1 MEITDGTE
9 ENGVEERMIRQCR
22 RGKVKNGPFLNT
34 LPILK
39 DCDIK
44 ASFTLQAQIIFF
56 FFFAICRPK
65 KNQNKT
71 KQNT

>member
-39 DCDIK
+39 DCGIK
-44 ASFTLQAQIIFF
+44 ASFTLQAQISFFLFF
-56 FFFAICRPK
+56 FCHL
-65 KNQNKT
+65 
-71 KQNT
+71 